1 MSSTTAAKLRLHRDA
16 AGRLVLTDDAGV
28 GHVGVVPVRAFPLA
42 APDESLAIVGP
53 TGRELAWVDRFD
65 QLDAPTRRLV
75 DEELAPRELVP
86 EIRRL
91 LRVSSVV
98 TPCTWFVETDRG
110 DTEFALKAEED
121 IRRLPGGSAL
131 LIASAHGMQYRIADR
146 AALDR
151 ASRKLLDRFL

>member
-1 MSSTTAAKLRLHRDA
+1 MTRPGHPLRLHRDA

-28 GHVGVVPVRAFPLA
+28 EHVGAVPVRAFPLA
-42 APDESLAIVGP
+42 APDEGLAIVGP
-53 TGRELAWVDRFD
+53 TGRELAWVEH
-65 QLDAPTRRLV
+65 LDALDAATRRLV

-91 LRVSSVV
+91 VRVSSVV
-98 TPCTWFVETDRG
+98 TPSTWTVETDRG
-110 DTEFALKAEED
+110 DTEFVLKAEED
-121 IRRLPGGSAL
+121 IRRLPGGTL

-151 ASRKLLDRFL
+151 GSRKLLDRFL